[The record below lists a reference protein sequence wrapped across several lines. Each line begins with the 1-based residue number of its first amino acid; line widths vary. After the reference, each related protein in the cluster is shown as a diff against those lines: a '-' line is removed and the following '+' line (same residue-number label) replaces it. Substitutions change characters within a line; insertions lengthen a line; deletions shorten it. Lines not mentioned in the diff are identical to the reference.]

1 MVSRLL
7 VWVSSVHLCDTHC
20 HLNLNNFENDLEEV
34 IERALLVGVNR
45 ILVPGI
51 NMETNMRAV
60 ELADQHEQIYVAVGI
75 HPNDG
80 LTWMEDTINQL
91 RDMAQHPKVVAIGE
105 IGLDYYRNR
114 CPQEIQ
120 KSIFNDQL
128 LLAAETN
135 LPVIIHNRNAFQDLW
150 PILTAWREHILTIN
164 SSLWLRTG
172 VLHSY
177 DGNLPDAREI
187 EQANF
192 RIGINGPVTFKNAQD
207 RHQVAAG
214 IAENSLILET
224 DAPFLTPHPHRGKRN
239 EPSFVLHINSK
250 IAALRG
256 ISAEQLAQI
265 TSQNADKLF
274 LWRAA

>member
-1 MVSRLL
+1 
-7 VWVSSVHLCDTHC
+7 
-20 HLNLNNFENDLEEV
+20 
-34 IERALLVGVNR
+34 
-45 ILVPGI
+45 
-51 NMETNMRAV
+51 METNMRAV